1 MPDFLYIPGDLRQ
14 QYLPFTIAGPGLKQ
28 VFSFKDRTKE
38 GLPAFAQVST
48 FSRWL
53 PQLIE
58 NDSSFQYSHGPDGFS
73 KVTLKQF
80 LDEIPSLQI
89 REFVPD
95 AKLTQTFKWFSYFKK
110 GFDAALKN
118 VDGESLSFQ
127 QMKAAADEV
136 MNNLAKTIKGLTS
149 GMAELLRNVV
159 GGLASLYEDRGFNVG
174 GDDGYAVLFL
184 PFILYYRLTTT
195 HTNNVYELPYAI
207 NSEIMK
213 SDGTYGWTNS
223 RSDFG
228 FLDTALDT
236 ASENSLVKM
245 ALGNTVRINTMPSF
259 QPTGETHGE
268 TITINVDLINDTDEA
283 AAANFLMCH
292 TLFGNNRWLQYGFV
306 QAGASLY
313 DVKLPGAN
321 RYMMCAGQFSCKA
334 KGAFRS
340 PSDNVLNAI
349 LSGCKTESN
358 KMKTFGD
365 VVSNNDSLKQALIRQ
380 KTVEYVIEDYNNQQ
394 KSSSPSSL
402 NSQPSGDQP
411 SGSKMSMRDKNDSV
425 DEDQAMGKEMLRRM
439 EDDGRRTASENGFGN
454 SQQPVSPSAVKQQT
468 GLTTERE
475 QAIYF
480 SQAPAKIPTKEAIS
494 EYKNANVELTAAQ
507 ARYNAIESDPN
518 HSAEEL
524 ANAKADLDAAKR
536 RFDTAE
542 YGVAPFFKNA
552 NSQANSDIK
561 NMISRKVSSP
571 SDIKDL
577 IKIPDVY
584 SLTLTFTSLL
594 PDNFNNYLYGFRGE
608 NLDPIE
614 NYVKGNLNETG
625 VFEQLVQQL
634 QAVIGG
640 GG

>member
-14 QYLPFTIAGPGLKQ
+14 QYLPFTIAGPGKKQ

-38 GLPAFAQVST
+38 GLPAFKQVST

-58 NDSSFQYSHGPDGFS
+58 NDSSFQYSHGPEDDSS

-110 GFDAALKN
+110 GFDVALQN
-118 VDGESLSFQ
+118 VDGKSFSFS
-127 QMKAAADEV
+127 QMKDAADKV

-228 FLDTALDT
+228 FLDTALDK
-236 ASENSLVKM
+236 ASENSLIKM

-268 TITINVDLINDTDEA
+268 TITINVDLINDTDAA

-340 PSDNVLNAI
+340 PSDKVLNAI

-365 VVSNNDSLKQALIRQ
+365 VVSNNNSLKQALIRQ
-380 KTVEYVIEDYNNQQ
+380 KTVEYVVEDYNNQQ
-394 KSSSPSSL
+394 KSPLSL
-402 NSQPSGDQP
+402 NSQPSEDQP
-411 SGSKMSMRDKNDSV
+411 SGIKMSARDENDSFN
-425 DEDQAMGKEMLRRM
+425 EDQAVGAEVIRRM
-439 EDDGRRTASENGFGN
+439 QDEAMRNAAESGIGN
-454 SQQPVSPSAVKQQT
+454 SQQPVSPSVVKQQ
-468 GLTTERE
+468 EVVIAE
-475 QAIYF
+475 QE
-480 SQAPAKIPTKEAIS
+480 QPKIPNQEAIS
-494 EYKNANVELTAAQ
+494 EYKNANVELTTAQ

-524 ANAKADLDAAKR
+524 ANAKNYLDAAKI
-536 RFDTAE
+536 RFAAAE
-542 YGVAPFFKNA
+542 KGVKPFLIKVEN
-552 NSQANSDIK
+552 QAENDIE
-561 NMISRKVSSP
+561 NMISRQVSTASQ
-571 SDIKDL
+571 IKDL

-634 QAVIGG
+634 EAVIGG
-640 GG
+640 GGG